1 MQESRTALH
10 VACERGHGEVAELL
24 LANEADMEAKDV
36 NGNTPLHVAAQNQQT
51 GLVQLLLETGADPD
65 SENLVS
71 QFFI

>member
-1 MQESRTALH
+1 MRK
-10 VACERGHGEVAELL
+10 GHGEVAELL

-71 QFFI
+71 I